1 MANVFLKPEVIAA
14 TALGLLQREVVLP
27 QLVWNDAISDFAGA
41 KNDTISI
48 RVPSRLEAREY
59 GWRNDRSS
67 SIVLDELDETKI
79 DVTLNHDIYSAVGV
93 TDEEMTLDI
102 RDFGTQVLAPQ
113 TYAVA
118 RAVEDLLVT
127 TIEGATYATT
137 VTIDEANPFKAAVA
151 ARTALNK
158 AEVPRD
164 GRVLLVGAD
173 VEAAMLNSE
182 LLKRVDES
190 GTDGALREAQ
200 IGRYAGFN
208 VIGSNAIDPSTAYAF
223 VRSAFIFAM
232 RAPVIPA
239 GVSFGQSM
247 SDSGIAMRWIRDYDP
262 TKLRDRSVLN
272 TFVGT
277 AVVKDNTAAMGDTP
291 SLELVRAVKLVM
303 PGGSSS

>member
-1 MANVFLKPEVIAA
+1 MANAFLKPEVIAA
-14 TALGLLQREVVLP
+14 TSLGLLQREVVLP
-27 QLVWNDAISDFAGA
+27 RLVWNDAISDFAGA
-41 KNDTISI
+41 KNDTVSI
-48 RVPSRLEAREY
+48 RVPGRLQAREY

-67 SIVLDELDETKI
+67 SIVLDELSETKI
-79 DVTLNHDIYSAVGV
+79 DVTLNHDIYSAVGT

-102 RDFGTQVLAPQ
+102 RDFGAQVLAPQ
-113 TYAVA
+113 TYAIA
-118 RAVEDLLVT
+118 RAVEDLLVS

-137 VTIDEANPFKAAVA
+137 ITVDPSDPFGAAVD

-173 VEAAMLNSE
+173 VEAAMLKSE

-190 GTDGALREAQ
+190 GSDGALREAM
-200 IGRYAGFN
+200 IGRYAGFT
-208 VIGSNAIDPSTAYAF
+208 VVGSNAIDPGTAYAF

-239 GVSFGQSM
+239 GVTFGQSM

-277 AVVKDNTAAMGDTP
+277 AVVKDNTAAVGDTP
-291 SLELVRAVKLVM
+291 TPELVRAVKLQLS
-303 PGGSSS
+303 GASS

>member
-14 TALGLLQREVVLP
+14 AALGLLEREIALP

-41 KNDTISI
+41 KNDTVSI
-48 RVPSRLEAREY
+48 RVPSRLKAREY
-59 GWRNDRSS
+59 GWRNNRSS
-67 SIVLDELDETKI
+67 EIVLDELDESKI
-79 DVTLNHDIYSAVGV
+79 DVSLNHDIYSAVAV
-93 TDEEMTLDI
+93 TDEELTLDI
-102 RDFGTQVLAPQ
+102 RDFGAQVLAPQ
-113 TYAVA
+113 SSAVA
-118 RAVEDLLVT
+118 RAVEDLLAT

-137 VTIDEANPFKAAVA
+137 ITIDEANPFKAAVA

-173 VEAAMLNSE
+173 VEASMLNSE

-190 GTDGALREAQ
+190 GSEGALREAM

-208 VIGSNAIDPSTAYAF
+208 VIGSNAIDPGTAYAF

-232 RAPVIPA
+232 RAPAIPA
-239 GVSFGQSM
+239 GVSFGQSQ
-247 SDSGIAMRWIRDYDP
+247 SHAGLAMRWIRDYDP

-272 TFVGT
+272 TYVGT
-277 AVVKDNTAAMGDTP
+277 AVVKDNTAAAGDP
-291 SLELVRAVKLVM
+291 EHLELVRAVKLRLA
-303 PGGSSS
+303 GSGS

>member
-14 TALGLLQREVVLP
+14 TSLGLLQREVMLP
-27 QLVWNDAISDFAGA
+27 RLVWSDAISDFAGA
-41 KNDTISI
+41 KNDTVSI
-48 RVPSRLEAREY
+48 RVPARLEAREY
-59 GWRNDRSS
+59 GWRNNRASE
-67 SIVLDELDETKI
+67 IVLDELAETKI
-79 DVTLNHDIYSAVGV
+79 DVTLNHDIYSAVAV
-93 TDEEMTLDI
+93 TDEQLTLDI

-118 RAVEDLLVT
+118 RAVEDLLVS

-137 VTIDEANPFKAAVA
+137 VTIDEDNPFKAAVA

-190 GTDGALREAQ
+190 GSDGALREAT
-200 IGRYAGFN
+200 IGRYAGFT
-208 VIGSNAIDPSTAYAF
+208 VVGSNAIDPGTAYAF

-247 SDSGIAMRWIRDYDP
+247 SDQGIAMRWIRDYDP
-262 TKLRDRSVLN
+262 MRLRDRSVLN
-272 TFVGT
+272 TFVGS
-277 AVVKDNTAAMGDTP
+277 AVVRDNTAAAGDP
-291 SLELVRAVKLVM
+291 ENLELVRAVKLTLA
-303 PGGSSS
+303 GSGS